1 MKIFAHTGFTK
12 TIDNLTADPSKLTD
26 LAKRNPL
33 RILVAEDNAVSQKV
47 ILRILERLGYSADV
61 VSTGL
66 EVLSALYQKSYDLIL
81 MDIQMP
87 EMDGLTA
94 TKYICQQ
101 WQLPV
106 RPRIV
111 AMTAGAMPNDRQ
123 KCLSPGMEDYITKPI
138 KVEALQSALKR
149 CFQEV
154 QTPESSQ
161 TESRYM
167 RLYSSPKRSHNRI
180 LGVG

>member
-1 MKIFAHTGFTK
+1 M
-12 TIDNLTADPSKLTD
+12 
-26 LAKRNPL
+26 
-33 RILVAEDNAVSQKV
+33 AEDNAVSQKV

-123 KCLSPGMEDYITKPI
+123 KCLGAI
-138 KVEALQSALKR
+138 R
-149 CFQEV
+149 
-154 QTPESSQ
+154 SSL
-161 TESRYM
+161 T
-167 RLYSSPKRSHNRI
+167 
-180 LGVG
+180 